1 MSELPKNGL
10 PVSDIVGGE
19 LIWPA
24 STSTRPIATE
34 EVERLVK
41 ALGKPIDK
49 KSLVWLSRSI
59 DAVVRFSSPPTAR
72 ECRDHFL
79 KIAHDGR
86 RWLEHIDQCPGR
98 PLFASTEQLTF
109 LREHVS
115 TFCDQLALTAQK
127 LEPVSK
133 AGHPTTPV
141 ARMAFL
147 DNMIGI
153 AKRCKVLPSTPSRAP
168 RKPGSTGRPPPFFC
182 FVREALSVAKE
193 VINSSSLKQDQ
204 KKAALKVLYVQ
215 SDQALGKLLEDLRGR
230 IGGYQ
235 EGAGGGL
242 VEWIIDPG
250 ATAGRRGEEEST
262 A

>member
-1 MSELPKNGL
+1 MYELLQNGL

-24 STSTRPIATE
+24 STCTRPIATE
-34 EVERLVK
+34 EVERLAK
-41 ALGKPIDK
+41 ALGKPIDE
-49 KSLVWLSRSI
+49 KSVVWLSRSI

-79 KIAHDGR
+79 KIVHGGR
-86 RWLEHIDQCPGR
+86 RWLEHIDQCPSR
-98 PLFASTEQLTF
+98 PLLASTEQLTL

-127 LEPVSK
+127 LESVSK
-133 AGHPTTPV
+133 AGHPTTPI

-153 AKRCKVLPSTPSRAP
+153 AKRSKVLPSTPSRAP

-182 FVREALSVAKE
+182 FVREALSVAKD
-193 VINSSSLKQDQ
+193 VINSSSLKQEQ

-215 SDQALGKLLEDLRGR
+215 SDQALGKLLEGLRGR

-235 EGAGGGL
+235 EGADGAL
-242 VEWIIDPG
+242 VEWTTNPG
-250 ATAGRRGEEEST
+250 ATALRRGEEESP